1 MYCIGKYGSE
11 CMDGTVPTVCRR
23 DMDVFRVI

>member
-11 CMDGTVPTVCRR
+11 RMDGTVPTVCR
-23 DMDVFRVI
+23 DIDVFCAI